1 MTMFAINIIDFK
13 HGDAYLY
20 EFKKKTAKARSFTL
34 TTVKEQH
41 HARKF
46 NTRNDAERFAR
57 SVEMYF
63 INNDFD
69 LEVVEVGA

>member
-1 MTMFAINIIDFK
+1 MTKFAINVIDFK
-13 HGDAYLY
+13 HGDAYVHG
-20 EFKKKTAKARSFTL
+20 FKKKTPKARSFTL

-46 NTRNDAERFAR
+46 DTRDDAQRFAR
-57 SVEMYF
+57 SLETYF
-63 INNDFD
+63 INDTFD